1 MTKQYVAKNGKVFET
16 EEQCLTY
23 EAELEAE
30 EQRKIQLEKE
40 KELRLKEIEQ
50 LYNDFIKKVLIYQND
65 YHQIVVLR
73 GNRIDNLFDTFLLD
87 F

>member
-23 EAELEAE
+23 EAELEVE